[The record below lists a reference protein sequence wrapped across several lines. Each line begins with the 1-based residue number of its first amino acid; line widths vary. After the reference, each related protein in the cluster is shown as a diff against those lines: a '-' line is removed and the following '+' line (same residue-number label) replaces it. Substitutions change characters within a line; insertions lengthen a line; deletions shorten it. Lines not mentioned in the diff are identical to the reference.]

1 MPKRIGYLY
10 GSLTSWSNLYL
21 AYKKACKHKQSK
33 SETTEWMYNCEKY
46 LFELQAELREQRY
59 RPQPYKYFVIREPKE
74 RIISVASFRDRV
86 VHHAL
91 VNIIDPYFEAIFIK
105 DSYAT
110 RKDKGLH
117 LAVSAAQKYAC
128 RYKWYMKLDIEK
140 YFASVNHAILLNLIN
155 RKIKDPTVMSL
166 CRIILSNQTVSM
178 GMEENKGLPVGNLTS
193 QFFANIYL
201 NKLDH
206 FVKQSLGYQ
215 AYVRYMDDFILFS
228 NDPVELKQAL
238 KHIERFVQQQLEL
251 RIKPK
256 SLQINR
262 VTHGIPYL
270 GYRIFPK
277 LSRSLAA

>member
-10 GSLTSWSNLYL
+10 ESLTSWSNLYL
-21 AYKKACKHKQSK
+21 AFEKACKHKKSK
-33 SETTEWMYNCEKY
+33 AETTEWMYNCEKY

-74 RIISVASFRDRV
+74 RIISVAAFRDRV

-91 VNIIDPYFEAIFIK
+91 VNIIEPYFEAAFIK

-110 RKDKGLH
+110 RKGKGLN
-117 LAVSAAQKYAC
+117 LAVQAAQDYSC
-128 RYKWYMKLDIEK
+128 RYKWYLKLDIEK
-140 YFASVNHAILLNLIN
+140 FFASVNHEILLKLIN
-155 RKIKDPTVMSL
+155 RKIKDPAVMSL

-178 GMEENKGLPVGNLTS
+178 GLDEKKGLPVGNLTS

-228 NDPVELKQAL
+228 DYPIELKQAL
-238 KHIERFVQQQLEL
+238 KQIEHFVHRLL
-251 RIKPK
+251 
-256 SLQINR
+256 
-262 VTHGIPYL
+262 T
-270 GYRIFPK
+270 K
-277 LSRSLAA
+277 LHNTP